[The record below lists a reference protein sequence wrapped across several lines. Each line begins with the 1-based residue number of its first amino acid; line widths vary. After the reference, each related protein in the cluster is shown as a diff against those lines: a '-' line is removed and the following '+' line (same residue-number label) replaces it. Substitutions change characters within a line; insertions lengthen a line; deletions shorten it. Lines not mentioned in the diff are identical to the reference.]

1 MTSLSALQFYG
12 SLLGQRMLSHEQLWL
27 KKQLRTCVGTHALLL
42 TSDPY
47 VSCKP
52 LFHDFYMVL
61 DISNQQDDNASV
73 CASYSAL
80 PLPNASIDV
89 VVLQHCLS
97 LGDRAIDVLRE
108 AERVLV
114 PGGRLFVINENPYS
128 LLGLK
133 KLIAKEPS
141 LSRAP
146 KHFYSAFRVQEWLAA
161 LDVPVQSR
169 RTLFHE
175 LPIEHHGIL
184 ARMRRFAAWCSRRR
198 VPFGGVFCL
207 AAIKTARPVTPIR
220 FKQLVWQPTISATSV
235 AKTRVSRDDAK
246 RP

>member
-1 MTSLSALQFYG
+1 MTSLSSLQFFG
-12 SLLGQRMLSHEQLWL
+12 SLLGQRMLSHEQHWL
-27 KKQLRTCVGTHALLL
+27 KQQLRTCVGTHALLL

-52 LFHDFYMVL
+52 LFSDFYCGI
-61 DISNQQDDNASV
+61 DITCHSDDDASV

-80 PLPNASIDV
+80 PLPNASMDV

-97 LGDRAIDVLRE
+97 LGDRAIDVVRE

-128 LLGLK
+128 FLGLK
-133 KLIAKEPS
+133 RLIAKEPS

-146 KHFYSAFRVQEWLAA
+146 RRLYSAFRVQEWLAA

-169 RTLFHE
+169 HTLFHE
-175 LPIEHHGIL
+175 LPIEHESLL
-184 ARMRRFAAWCSRRR
+184 ARMRRLAAWCSRRR
-198 VPFGGVFCL
+198 MPFGGVFCL

-220 FKQLVWQPTISATSV
+220 FKSLVWQPSIASTSV
-235 AKTRVSRDDAK
+235 AKTSVSRGNVK
-246 RP
+246 RT